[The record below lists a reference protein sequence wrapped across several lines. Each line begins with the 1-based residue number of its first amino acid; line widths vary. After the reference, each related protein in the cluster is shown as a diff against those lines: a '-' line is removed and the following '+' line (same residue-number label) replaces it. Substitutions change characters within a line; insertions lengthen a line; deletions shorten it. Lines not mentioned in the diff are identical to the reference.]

1 MKTIRIFTNVLIML
15 IAGTFVSCVEENLYE
30 SGAPDLENC
39 YGVYFPSQ
47 ENLTDNEFEPIKEG
61 SDATYTKTFT
71 VKRLK
76 SEGAI
81 TVPVTVTGDKF
92 TATEIKFADGEY
104 ETSFDVTLASDAA
117 VGVVYDCNV
126 SVDDPEYALA
136 YSEYKSAMDFTMVVV
151 KWDRLEGPDGEKYGR
166 WRDDLLTSLLGVVPA
181 VENTEVIVEERAD
194 KPGYFRL
201 SDVYSPK
208 VWGPVLYGT
217 SEGVDSYILNPQI
230 IVDATNETKVFIP
243 AHSTGLNMSPFG
255 VSGMLYMYPYTDRY
269 FSIEPSES
277 LYGTYDKET
286 GTIEFPVDAFMSVVG
301 GNAYNY
307 GNHNEWFRIM
317 LPGFKPI
324 DYSVTLEPGLS
335 AGGEV
340 NIVYTF
346 GSDVS
351 RFRYGVYPGKLN
363 DVQAA
368 EKAQEL
374 ADDNEAPEVLDPEE
388 GYIAVSGLEKTGVY
402 TIVTANYA
410 KNAADPMEPDE
421 YKDYSIADFT
431 YIASGDQVP
440 VVLTAELNTTDKYAS
455 LGYTGENSFEVYLC
469 GKDIQKAY
477 MILDKGD
484 YSQFPGSLLEELLF
498 KSLIENEIIEPL
510 DDDILAEINGEGYL
524 DVTGDLMPGTVY
536 SLMVYAFNGYKWD
549 VITVP
554 AMTAG
559 DYNIIYDSFSYS
571 TNPSYSDITPAESI
585 DELCGT
591 FDYYGVDIL
600 KGDKVRKKIGT
611 VTISSPAAGY
621 LIVEGL
627 TGAGA
632 EAAGLESDVLVYTFR
647 NGMINSLPTDYTD
660 DEKNPIVYMQDD
672 KLALPLGIGYV
683 GLNPSDKN
691 VILWALNSYSES
703 LLYAGKVEGADGTE
717 AIAFVDS
724 GIYSRSG
731 YSFSGISL
739 CGFDSPDY
747 NSALKIFSA
756 YDEPLLVPVEAGRRS
771 AAKRTEEASLS
782 MIAKNQFKPAGMTD
796 CTREVKSV
804 EFNSQVSE
812 KAAPVL
818 SALPKTISTKAV
830 NVKSL
835 KMKISE

>member
-1 MKTIRIFTNVLIML
+1 MKTIRIFKYILVTF
-15 IAGTFVSCVEENLYE
+15 IAGAFVSCVEENLYE
-30 SGAPDLENC
+30 GGVPDLEDC

-47 ENLTDNEFEPIKEG
+47 KNIADNEFEPIEEG

-76 SEGAI
+76 SEGEI

-92 TATEIKFADGEY
+92 TATEIKFDDGAY
-104 ETSFDVTLASDAA
+104 ETTFDVTLASDAA
-117 VGVVYDCNV
+117 IGVVYECNV
-126 SVDDPEYALA
+126 SVDDPQYALA
-136 YSEYKSAMDFTMVVV
+136 YSEYKTAMDFTAIVV
-151 KWDRLEGPDGEKYGR
+151 KWNRLKGPDGELFGR
-166 WRDDLLTSLLGVVPA
+166 WRDDLLTDVLGVVPA

-208 VWGPVLYGT
+208 VWGPVLYRT
-217 SEGVDSYILNPQI
+217 SDGVDSYISNPQI
-230 IVDATNETKVFIP
+230 IVDATNETKVLIP
-243 AHSTGLNMSPFG
+243 AHSTGLDMTPFG
-255 VSGMLYMYPYTDRY
+255 GPGVLAMYPYIDRY
-269 FSIEPSES
+269 FDIEPSES
-277 LYGTYDKET
+277 LYGTYDKAS
-286 GTIEFPVDAFMSVVG
+286 GTIEFPIDAFTAVISG
-301 GNAYNY
+301 GVYGY
-307 GNHNEWFRIM
+307 GNHNGWFRIM
-317 LPGFKPI
+317 LPGFTPI

-340 NIVYTF
+340 DIVYTF

-351 RFRYGVYPGKLN
+351 KFRYGIYPGKLN

-374 ADDNEAPEVLDPEE
+374 ADDNEAPEVITPEE

-421 YKDYSIADFT
+421 YRDYSIADFT

-455 LGYTGENSFEVYLC
+455 LGYTGENSFEVYVC

-477 MILDKGD
+477 MLLDKGN

-498 KSLIENEIIEPL
+498 KPLIEDELIEPL
-510 DDDILAEINGEGYL
+510 DDEALAEINGKGYL
-524 DVTGDLMPGTVY
+524 DVTGELMPGTVY
-536 SLMVYAFNGYKWD
+536 SLMVYAFNGYKWE

-559 DYNIIYDSFSYS
+559 DYSIIYDSFSYS
-571 TNPSYSDITPAESI
+571 ANASYSDITPAESI

-591 FDYYGVDIL
+591 FDYYGIDVL
-600 KGDKVRKKIGT
+600 KGDKARKKIGT
-611 VTISSPAAGY
+611 VTIASPAAGY
-621 LIVEGL
+621 LVIKGL
-627 TGAGA
+627 TGTGA
-632 EAAGLESDVLVYTFR
+632 ASAGLESDALLYTFK
-647 NGMINSLPTDYTD
+647 NGMINSLPTNYTD
-660 DEKNPIVYMQDD
+660 AESNPIFYMQDD
-672 KLALPLGIGYV
+672 KLGLPLGIGYV
-683 GLNPSDKN
+683 GLNPSNKTT
-691 VILWALNSYSES
+691 IRYALASFSES

-724 GIYSRSG
+724 QVYSRNG

-739 CGFDSPDY
+739 CGYDSQNY
-747 NSALKIFSA
+747 LSALKIFSA
-756 YDEPLLVPVEAGRRS
+756 YDEPLLVPVEAGRKS
-771 AAKRTEEASLS
+771 TAKRTEGTSLS
-782 MIAKNQFKPAGMTD
+782 MNAKNQFRPAGMTD
-796 CTREVKSV
+796 CAREVKAV
-804 EFNSQVSE
+804 GFKSQVSG
-812 KAAPVL
+812 KTAAVP
-818 SALPKTISTKAV
+818 SASPKTISAKAV